1 MKNPI
6 NKINA
11 IIVDDEVLARINVR
25 EALKLHP
32 KWHVMTELSDGEQLH
47 TALEY
52 TNPDVIFLD
61 IQMPGENGIN
71 IAKKL
76 LQTKTEALIIF
87 ITAFNQFAVQAFELY
102 AIDYL
107 LKPFNDKRF
116 AQAITRAEEYLTC
129 DQSPSFLKNWQ
140 AKHLGSDE
148 KIDKIII
155 RSSGSIRIILIKDI
169 YFFASS
175 GNYVEVHHED
185 GIHLHRVQLKFLE
198 AKLNPQQFCRVHRS
212 AIVKL
217 SEVKEL
223 KSLEDNQ
230 YSVLLSNGKSVKVSS
245 TFRAN
250 LMSRLGI
257 DQ

>member
-1 MKNPI
+1 MKSSN
-6 NKINA
+6 NTINA
-11 IIVDDEVLARINVR
+11 IIVDDEVLARINIR

-32 KWHVMTELSDGEQLH
+32 KWHVMTELADGEQLQ
-47 TALEY
+47 TALKH

-61 IQMPGENGIN
+61 IQMPGDNGIN
-71 IAKKL
+71 IARKL
-76 LQTKTEALIIF
+76 LQAKTKALIIF
-87 ITAFNQFAVQAFELY
+87 ITAFNQYAVQAFELY

-116 AQAITRAEEYLTC
+116 AQAITRAEEHLTFS
-129 DQSPSFLKNWQ
+129 QSHNSLKNWQ
-140 AKHLGSDE
+140 AKHLGTDI

-155 RSSGSIRIILIKDI
+155 RSSGSIRIISIKDI
-169 YFFASS
+169 FFFASS

-230 YSVLLSNGKSVKVSS
+230 YSVLLSNGKNVKVSS
-245 TFRAN
+245 TFRTN
-250 LMSRLGI
+250 LMNQLGI
-257 DQ
+257 D